1 MTFFR
6 WNQTGFQ
13 ALPHPLSFCVDK
25 LLDYKLRGKD
35 WTGTGRVGT
44 NPNDIHTDEI
54 LLFLRL
60 PSSFRLEN
68 RPVCFVDCYLHW
80 WRTNVCQITTL
91 ASLYPQ
97 QEKAQRSGRRF
108 SCSTSQQI
116 SNGTAFSRC
125 LSRFTL
131 GHLASTKNLVRVWS
145 LCGVLFCPL
154 DHGLSLPVSW
164 ISGSRTQGL
173 GPEKKISRFHC
184 LEEHIHTLL
193 LFFMK
198 LKNFF

>member
-1 MTFFR
+1 MESN
-6 WNQTGFQ
+6 WLSGF
-13 ALPHPLSFCVDK
+13 ASSIVFCVDK

-108 SCSTSQQI
+108 SCSP
-116 SNGTAFSRC
+116 NKFLMAR
-125 LSRFTL
+125 LS
-131 GHLASTKNLVRVWS
+131 HDVS
-145 LCGVLFCPL
+145 
-154 DHGLSLPVSW
+154 HGLPW
-164 ISGSRTQGL
+164 AI
-173 GPEKKISRFHC
+173 
-184 LEEHIHTLL
+184 
-193 LFFMK
+193 
-198 LKNFF
+198 